1 MLKNKTNLSMN
12 NPNHKT
18 TAVLKAIKM
27 IFFFVSLQVVPVKEV
42 FRLQKDDELKQAEK
56 KYLPE
61 K

>member
-18 TAVLKAIKM
+18 TAVLKAIKV
-27 IFFFVSLQVVPVKEV
+27 IFFVSLQVVPVKEV